1 MKIGLQQGQEQGIG
15 AHRFLFMFDGGFGIR
30 VPVTTTVVRVVVPV
44 WCLFE
49 NVDVTTIVVRTVEKR
64 ERVADEDRL
73 GGASELVM
81 VCDGSK
87 TGREDF
93 EDSDDEGS

>member
-1 MKIGLQQGQEQGIG
+1 M
-15 AHRFLFMFDGGFGIR
+15 
-30 VPVTTTVVRVVVPV
+30 
-44 WCLFE
+44 
-49 NVDVTTIVVRTVEKR
+49 TTIVVRTVEKR

-81 VCDGSK
+81 VGDGSK

>member
-1 MKIGLQQGQEQGIG
+1 
-15 AHRFLFMFDGGFGIR
+15 MFDGGFGIR

-44 WCLFE
+44 WCSLE

-73 GGASELVM
+73 GGASELLM
-81 VCDGSK
+81 VGDGSK